1 MSVKLMSAIFETEFR
16 DLQDEEGNT
25 TKAST
30 AKLVL
35 LALAD
40 HANDD
45 GEGAYPGLTK
55 MELKTALSRQTII
68 NTYGALKY
76 NGIIYLAGISKRNTN
91 NYTINTRAF
100 PKTNIDGQAT
110 LLVKPLDSTSQAA
123 LPELVKPLDPNHP
136 LTIQEPSK
144 EVVSELPK
152 TDETKGDYITQA
164 DQKVNFILENEK
176 RITERN
182 SWEGRAFFRPDHLP
196 LVDWYHDRTGQ
207 TCPKSKQKDWMR
219 ALLDWTAN
227 NLTVADLKAAYEID
241 ITWRG
246 VFTSPNQLTEKAI
259 AIKAQKKTKI
269 TQELPTVRAED
280 DDDSKYVPNP
290 FRK

>member
-1 MSVKLMSAIFETEFR
+1 MSAIFETEFR
-16 DLQDEEGNT
+16 DLHDEEGNT

-110 LLVKPLDSTSQAA
+110 LLVKPLDSTSQAT

-152 TDETKGDYITQA
+152 TDETKGDYTTHGTAYNRGEQ
-164 DQKVNFILENEK
+164 E
-176 RITERN
+176 
-182 SWEGRAFFRPDHLP
+182 RPDKVAEMLAMMNFP
-196 LVDWYHDRTGQ
+196 GAKKNARIEALQSAFGVAFVVNSESKEWREFAKYAIEKQDSDGWKPETFIAWVKQQKGYPDYWSCKRMRENY
-207 TCPKSKQKDWMR
+207 PKAFIQ
-219 ALLDWTAN
+219 
-227 NLTVADLKAAYEID
+227 E
-241 ITWRG
+241 
-246 VFTSPNQLTEKAI
+246 
-259 AIKAQKKTKI
+259 
-269 TQELPTVRAED
+269 TQEEKVKLL
-280 DDDSKYVPNP
+280 
-290 FRK
+290 